1 MSGAVLCYRICP
13 HTILWRQVLLSHFA
27 GDKAD
32 SERLGECSRAAQP
45 DIGPSR
51 KTPELALLVTGLIVF
66 MSEF

>member
-1 MSGAVLCYRICP
+1 MSGAVLCYHICP
-13 HTILWRQVLLSHFA
+13 HTILRRQVLLSHFA

-32 SERLGECSRAAQP
+32 SERLGECPRAAQP
-45 DIGPSR
+45 DIGPSH